1 MALMK
6 CDFFAESLGMCS
18 SIYVAIP
25 QKGTKGQIGIKNV
38 CHDGKF
44 KSLLLLHGLSDDQ
57 SIWLRRT
64 SIERYASEYGIAV
77 IMPCAEK
84 SFYTNMKYGS
94 DFYTYI
100 AKEVPAV
107 AREFFQISAR
117 REDSFVAGISMGG
130 YGALKI
136 GLKENDSFS
145 AAAGISSVADIVQR
159 SQPKGEDYIDFSK
172 VLTPVFG
179 EEMDIPA
186 EEDLFRLS
194 EKKAK
199 DSAPLPKLFMCCG
212 TMDYMYQDN
221 LRLKEHLESLPFD
234 FTFEQT
240 EGKGHSWEYWDT
252 AIQRV
257 LKWLPL

>member
-6 CDFFAESLGMCS
+6 CDFFAESLGMCTS
-18 SIYVAIP
+18 MYIAIP
-25 QKGTKGQIGIKNV
+25 QKGTNGQIGIKNV
-38 CHDGKF
+38 CQDGKF

-130 YGALKI
+130 YGAEKPAKWRRLYQFFKCI
-136 GLKENDSFS
+136 NSGFWREYENSSRGGLVS
-145 AAAGISSVADIVQR
+145 AFQ
-159 SQPKGEDYIDFSK
+159 
-172 VLTPVFG
+172 
-179 EEMDIPA
+179 
-186 EEDLFRLS
+186 
-194 EKKAK
+194 
-199 DSAPLPKLFMCCG
+199 
-212 TMDYMYQDN
+212 N
-221 LRLKEHLESLPFD
+221 ES
-234 FTFEQT
+234 
-240 EGKGHSWEYWDT
+240 
-252 AIQRV
+252 
-257 LKWLPL
+257 

>member
-6 CDFFAESLGMCS
+6 CDFFAESLGMCTS
-18 SIYVAIP
+18 MYIAIP
-25 QKGTKGQIGIKNV
+25 QKGTNGQIGIKNV
-38 CHDGKF
+38 CQDGKF

-136 GLKENDSFS
+136 GLKESDSFG

-159 SQPKGEDYIDFSK
+159 SQPNGEDYINFSN

-179 EEMDIPA
+179 ENMKIPA
-186 EEDLFRLS
+186 EEDLFQLS
-194 EKKAK
+194 KMKA
-199 DSAPLPKLFMCCG
+199 DSNGKLPKLFMCCG
-212 TMDYMYQDN
+212 KMDYMYLDN
-221 LRLKEHLESLPFD
+221 LKLKKHLEALPFD
-234 FTFEQT
+234 FTFEET
-240 EGKGHSWEYWDT
+240 EGVGHCWEYWDM
-252 AIQRV
+252 AIQSV